1 MKACEDCIMRDVFFD
16 KVKEYI
22 YGQNLEGN
30 ISFRNIE
37 EFLEGMKSYIKRKS
51 HGNS

>member
-1 MKACEDCIMRDVFFD
+1 MKKCEDCIMCDVFLD

-30 ISFRNIE
+30 IIFRDIE
-37 EFLEGMKSYIKRKS
+37 EFLDGMKSYIKNRII
-51 HGNS
+51 